1 MIKLA
6 AIRGVGAAIVP
17 TSLPWKGLSE
27 DVNDYFWMEH

>member
-6 AIRGVGAAIVP
+6 ATRGVGATIVP
-17 TSLPWKGLSE
+17 TSLPWKQMSG